1 MFGLQILV
9 LFHVHRNIAVLL
21 YGLQDRLLEIEVE
34 LTRCGIVIHLNFHD
48 AVGLNETYP
57 LWAVIFTMPEQ
68 GGGESEPTAR
78 NDQETA

>member
-1 MFGLQILV
+1 MFGLQILE

-21 YGLQDRLLEIEVE
+21 YGLKDRLLEIEVE

-57 LWAVIFTMPEQ
+57 
-68 GGGESEPTAR
+68 
-78 NDQETA
+78 